1 MLTHIVAKAHVILHL
16 GVVFTHELLHA
27 ICHVVLSLLLNSILI
42 LLQLASEQ
50 ICLLVLKQSALLL
63 SLFYRSETF
72 HVFLVDAPVV
82 DTIGVGE
89 PDVVTV
95 VSDKLSL
102 HLENLN
108 LANLLQVVA
117 HLEALHPGV
126 ALKLAAPQQILLVLQ
141 TELLVA
147 DLTRRRFII
156 GLVEW
161 RFELN
166 CDVVWTRFL
175 RSTHS

>member
-1 MLTHIVAKAHVILHL
+1 MLAHIVAKAHVILHFR
-16 GVVFTHELLHA
+16 VVFTHELLHA
-27 ICHVVLSLLLNSILI
+27 ISHVVLTLLLNCILI
-42 LLQLASEQ
+42 LLQLTCEQ
-50 ICLLVLKQSALLL
+50 VRLLVLEQSALLL
-63 SLFYRSETF
+63 SLLYCSETF
-72 HVFLVDAPVV
+72 HILLVDAPVV

-95 VSDKLSL
+95 ISDKLGL
-102 HLENLN
+102 HLEYLN

-126 ALKLAAPQQILLVLQ
+126 ALKLAAPQQILLVLE
-141 TELLVA
+141 TELLIA

-156 GLVEW
+156 CLVQG

-166 CDVVWTRFL
+166 CDVIWPSFL
-175 RSTHS
+175 GGTHP